1 MLNMLHIGMKS
12 ILLNQQ
18 NLNAT
23 SQNISNMDTD
33 GYSRQRVI
41 QESSAPI
48 QDALGYYGT
57 GADLVRIER
66 MRDVHLDESY
76 REENSQYGSWNKL
89 STRLQEFETSLNETD
104 DNGLSATLDEFWN
117 AWDAIADNPDDIT
130 YRQELLN
137 TAELLVTR
145 IHDFDTAV
153 KDMRETVNE
162 DLAEIPDKIN
172 AISEQL
178 AKLNKQ
184 IYTTEQEG
192 RPANDLRDKFD
203 LLIDELSQYGD
214 VTVTTRSDD
223 TTVIYLGSDELVK
236 HDNFRE
242 LITQNYEQDGKD
254 FTNIIWKDTR
264 EQISALYNGEISG
277 LMKMRDEYL
286 VDYQN
291 RIDNLAVTLAE
302 AVNSVHVRGYDLGDP
317 PSRWRNFFKSDITS
331 AADFNLDEKIID
343 HPERIAASEEGAQGD
358 NRTALAMVDLRESL
372 SINGDQSFNSYLA
385 STFGKIG
392 RDSLDAANRKDLTSA
407 TLEQTDNFRES
418 VKGVSM
424 NEESANLLKFQKAF
438 QAAAKI
444 VTVADELLQTII
456 AMV

>member
-1 MLNMLHIGMKS
+1 MKS
-12 ILLNQQ
+12 ILLNEQH
-18 NLNAT
+18 LNT
-23 SQNISNMDTD
+23 TGQNIANIDTD
-33 GYSRQRVI
+33 GYSRQRVV
-41 QESSAPI
+41 QESSNPI

-66 MRDVHLDESY
+66 MRDVHLDEKY
-76 REENSQYGSWNKL
+76 REENSQFGTWDKL
-89 STRLQEFETSLNETD
+89 ATRLEELETDLNETD

-117 AWDAIADNPDDIT
+117 AWDAVADNPDDIT

-137 TAELLVTR
+137 NAELLVTK
-145 IHDFDTAV
+145 IHDFDSAV
-153 KDMRETVNE
+153 KNMRETVNN
-162 DLAEIPDKIN
+162 DLGEIPDKIN
-172 AISEQL
+172 AISQQL
-178 AKLNKQ
+178 AELNKQ
-184 IYTTEQEG
+184 IYTTEQDG

-223 TTVIYLGSDELVK
+223 TTVIYLGADEIVK
-236 HDNFRE
+236 HDKNRE
-242 LITQNYEQDGKD
+242 LVVQEYQEDGKD

-264 EQISALYNGEISG
+264 EQISAIYNGEIAG

-291 RIDNLAVTLAE
+291 RIDNLAVNLAE
-302 AVNSVHVRGYDLGDP
+302 AVNRVHFYGYDLNDP
-317 PSRWRNFFKSDITS
+317 PVTNRHFFKIDVTS
-331 AADFNLDEKIID
+331 AEDFDLHEGMID
-343 HPERIAASEEGAQGD
+343 HPERIAASQEGEQGD
-358 NRTALAMVDLRESL
+358 NRTALAMVELRESL
-372 SINGDQSFNSYLA
+372 TIDGEHSFNSYLA

-392 RDSLDAANRKDLTSA
+392 RDSLDAQNRKDLSSA

-424 NEESANLLKFQKAF
+424 NEESANLIKFQKSY

-444 VTVADELLQTII
+444 ISVADDLLETII

>member
-1 MLNMLHIGMKS
+1 MKS

-18 NLNAT
+18 HLNAT
-23 SQNISNMDTD
+23 SQNIANMDTD

-66 MRDVHLDESY
+66 MRDIHLDEKY
-76 REENSQYGSWNKL
+76 REESSQHGSWNKL
-89 STRLQEFETSLNETD
+89 STRLEEFETSLNETD
-104 DNGLSATLDEFWN
+104 DNGLSETLDEFWN

-137 TAELLVTR
+137 TAEMLVTK

-153 KDMRETVNE
+153 KDMRKTVND
-162 DLAEIPDKIN
+162 DLAQIPDKIN

-178 AKLNKQ
+178 ARLNKQ

-214 VTVTTRSDD
+214 VTVTTRSDS
-223 TTVIYLGSDELVK
+223 TMVVYLGSDEIVK
-236 HDNFRE
+236 HDHFRE
-242 LITQNYEQDGKD
+242 LVVQEYEQDGQD

-264 EQISALYNGEISG
+264 EQISALHNGEIQG

-291 RIDNLAVTLAE
+291 RIDNLAVNLS
-302 AVNSVHVRGYDLGDP
+302 NSVNLVHYYGYDLSDP
-317 PSRWRNFFKSDITS
+317 PVDSRYFFSTGITS
-331 AADFNLDEKIID
+331 AEEFNLHSGIID
-343 HPERIAASEEGAQGD
+343 HPERISASQEGEQGD

-372 SINGDQSFNSYLA
+372 SMNGEQSFNSYLA

-392 RDSLDAANRKDLTSA
+392 RDSLDAQNRKDLSSA

-424 NEESANLLKFQKAF
+424 DEESANLIKFQKTY

-444 VTVADELLQTII
+444 VSVADELLQTII